1 MATKNCQLARR
12 TFLRG
17 AGVALALPMLEAMRP
32 AKKALR
38 AAEAAGLAKPP
49 VRFAAFYFPNGAWM
63 KNWKPTEAGEKFELP
78 FSLKPLEPVRDEV
91 LVLSNLDKAA
101 SHQGDGHYA
110 KTANL
115 LTGGVVEKTTGSH
128 VNVGGAS
135 LDQLAAQH
143 IGRMTPLPSL
153 ELAIDPVISGIDSQV
168 GFTRLYGSYISWRSA
183 NVPMAR
189 EINPRLAY
197 QRLFG
202 AKDGR
207 GLPVDDSRER
217 DDAQSLLDLA
227 LEDAKSLRNRLGR
240 DDQHKLDEYMDSV
253 RSVEQRLAF
262 HAQPD
267 PRAWR
272 PSSAPNHPEEPAE
285 TAPANHQEHVRL
297 MFDLV
302 FLAFWTDTTRL
313 ATFMFA
319 NDVSNKNFSQLIEG
333 VSTGHHESSHHQ
345 NEPTKIDHYSKIN
358 RWHVEQY
365 VYLLER
371 MRSIR
376 EGEGT
381 LLDNS
386 MMFLGSG
393 CSDGNA
399 HAPDNLPILLA
410 GRGGGTIR
418 PGRHLQNEKNTPLCN
433 LHLSILNRLGVP
445 AERFG
450 DSKQALDLS

>member
-1 MATKNCQLARR
+1 MPTKWQLPRR

-17 AGVALALPMLEAMRP
+17 AGAALALPMLDAMRP
-32 AKKALR
+32 AGRALR

-63 KNWKPTEAGEKFELP
+63 KNWKPEQDGDKFDLP
-78 FSLKPLEPVRDEV
+78 FSLTPLAKIRSEV

-128 VNVGGAS
+128 VSVGGAS
-135 LDQLAAQH
+135 VDQLAAQH

-183 NVPMAR
+183 GVPMAR

-197 QRLFG
+197 ERLFG

-207 GLPVDDSRER
+207 GLPVNNSKER

-227 LEDAKSLRNRLGR
+227 LDDAKSLRNRLGR

-262 HAQPD
+262 HSQPD
-267 PRAWR
+267 PRAWK
-272 PSSAPNHPEEPAE
+272 PSTAPNHPQEPAPTIPE
-285 TAPANHQEHVRL
+285 NHQEHVRL
-297 MFDLV
+297 MFDLIL
-302 FLAFWTDTTRL
+302 LAFWTDSTRL

-319 NDVSNKNFSQLIEG
+319 NDVSNKNFSQLIPG
-333 VSTGHHESSHHQ
+333 VSVAHHDASHHQ
-345 NEPTKIDHYSKIN
+345 SDPVKIDQYSKIN

-371 MRSIR
+371 MRAIR

-386 MMFLGSG
+386 MMLLGSG
-393 CSDGNA
+393 TSDGNA

-410 GRGGGTIR
+410 GRGGGAIR
-418 PGRHLQNEKNTPLCN
+418 SGRHIRSEKNTPLCN
-433 LHLSILNRLGVP
+433 VYVSVLERLGVP
-445 AERFG
+445 TKRFG
-450 DSKQALDLS
+450 DSTKPLDLS